1 MWSGCFI
8 GNIKVI
14 QQQHHHI
21 VQKLYRTNQ
30 QKHFVST
37 TTSICFVSLPSVMIQ
52 AISKIR
58 SFVISKPTKSRKCM
72 FNCLH
77 YIKHIRLSE
86 CKIWQNN
93 YFLVDY
99 LSTKRSGNIKNIIS
113 KLQHLFP
120 ASTYSQKSLWNIPIF
135 SCTWSRSS
143 CRQHKFSQ
151 KM

>member
-1 MWSGCFI
+1 M
-8 GNIKVI
+8 I

-99 LSTKRSGNIKNIIS
+99 LSTKRSGNIKKYYFQAATPLSSINIFTEIIMKYS
-113 KLQHLFP
+113 DFFLHL
-120 ASTYSQKSLWNIPIF
+120 K
-135 SCTWSRSS
+135 
-143 CRQHKFSQ
+143 
-151 KM
+151 